1 MDEQEEAVKEA
12 NDGYQVEEKDV
23 DVDGQQDLGLA
34 QSEQMEQAEL
44 HENFQE
50 EVMQEGL
57 MADEEQ
63 EVRENGQQ
71 EEDCFEKD

>member
-12 NDGYQVEEKDV
+12 NDGYQVEEK

-71 EEDCFEKD
+71 EEDCSEKD